1 MNSRDRLQPKFPAWV
16 ESRVAISGRSATA
29 WVFAATSAC
38 FRVVIFNRFMSAI
51 GESCRYAPAKGR
63 KMPDRLPDAQRSQRF
78 GSARTSDEHNS
89 GIERA
94 GRLCSLQAG
103 TLAGPGGAGVQDL
116 QGFEA
121 AAALVVNGVVVAAAA
136 EERFNRHKQSGDF
149 PVRAIDLM
157 SSGG

>member
-63 KMPDRLPDAQRSQRF
+63 KMPDRLPDAQRSQRLEAQGQAMSTILGLSGLADSVRF
-78 GSARTSDEHNS
+78 KREHW
-89 GIERA
+89 
-94 GRLCSLQAG
+94 
-103 TLAGPGGAGVQDL
+103 P
-116 QGFEA
+116 
-121 AAALVVNGVVVAAAA
+121 AL
-136 EERFNRHKQSGDF
+136 EEREYRICRDSRPQ
-149 PVRAIDLM
+149 RR
-157 SSGG
+157 SS